1 LEESIERKDLSSFLV
16 MRKKLKIVISEGDN
30 IKAKT
35 AICKPHCYGD
45 RHFILKEHHPQRLK
59 ILEYTNFQRLY
70 C

>member
-1 LEESIERKDLSSFLV
+1 